1 MFTSATISTDGWSGV
16 KKMCVGA
23 AALVVRL
30 AVITRGF
37 WVGLGWLHAHDG
49 ESVAFESGAGEGFGE

>member
-1 MFTSATISTDGWSGV
+1 
-16 KKMCVGA
+16 MCVGA

-37 WVGLGWLHAHDG
+37 WVGLGWLHAHVG
-49 ESVAFESGAGEGFGE
+49 ESVAFESGSGEGFGE